1 MKKMRR
7 LISFVLALMS
17 ALCCFACQPNEDP
30 QPFVSQFTTEE
41 HIERIRHI
49 TEYALRYEIEK
60 GHVKDIYIDALY
72 PFDGSIPEQF
82 LVEFEFCGD
91 ECEEVAH
98 QIALIHSNKFT
109 CTHFGY
115 STKNTHES
123 LFRYYIVRMLEDTYL
138 VESDDYDSNGWFGFF
153 GKSIYTE
160 LGYKESKK
168 YYADGHFGVLTD
180 EGILQIL
187 KMCEDYCCY
196 SCPHN
201 KLGEDKIDFEQKIL
215 SEEDC
220 SKIKIGYWERNPYP
234 IGGLSDAD
242 LPGYADWADGNP
254 HC

>member
-7 LISFVLALMS
+7 IISFVLALMS
-17 ALCCFACQPNEDP
+17 ALCCFACQPDEDP
-30 QPFVSQFTTEE
+30 QPFVSQFTIEE
-41 HIERIRHI
+41 HIERIRNI

-72 PFDGSIPEQF
+72 QFDGSTPRQF

-91 ECEEVAH
+91 ECKEVAH
-98 QIALIHSNKFT
+98 QFALIHSNKFT
-109 CTHFGY
+109 CAYLGY
-115 STKNTHES
+115 DTKRTHES
-123 LFRYYIVRMLEDTYL
+123 LFRHYIVDTNRDTYL
-138 VESDDYDSNGWFGFF
+138 IENIAGVCGSNGFF

-168 YYADGHFGVLTD
+168 YYAGGRFGVLTE
-180 EGILQIL
+180 EGILQVL
-187 KMCEDYCCY
+187 KICERYCCY
-196 SCPHN
+196 SCQN
-201 KLGEDKIDFEQKIL
+201 NQLVKDRIDFEQKIL

-220 SKIKIGYWERNPYP
+220 SKIKAYSGGDNPYP

-242 LPGYADWADGNP
+242 LPGYAEWADGNP